1 MEIGCSAT
9 SESTEMAMYER
20 ILAAFDVSPDSP
32 DDFLERT
39 TQFAKMTGGTV
50 YLLHV
55 GRGHV
60 VVHDINAGSGLGV
73 LDGEN
78 DVAAG
83 EQKIVQ
89 DAVDQLSAAGV
100 TVHGEFIKATEH
112 DIADI
117 ILQRANELSADII
130 MLGHP
135 HHRGST
141 VAEHIIRRHPT
152 CSVLLVP

>member
-1 MEIGCSAT
+1 
-9 SESTEMAMYER
+9 MYDR
-20 ILAAFDVSPDSP
+20 MLVAFDVSPDSP

-60 VVHDINAGSGLGV
+60 VVYDINAGSGLGV
-73 LDGEN
+73 LDSEE
-78 DVAAG
+78 DVSAG

-89 DAVDQLSAAGV
+89 DAVDQLAAAGV

-112 DIADI
+112 DVADI
-117 ILQRANELSADII
+117 ILQRANELNADII
-130 MLGHP
+130 ILGHP

-141 VAEHIIRRHPT
+141 VAEQIVRRQPT
-152 CSVLLVP
+152 CSVLLERAPQLA

>member
-1 MEIGCSAT
+1 
-9 SESTEMAMYER
+9 MAMYDR
-20 ILAAFDVSPDSP
+20 ILVAFDVSPDSP
-32 DDFLERT
+32 DDFLERA

-60 VVHDINAGSGLGV
+60 VVYDINAGSGLGV
-73 LDGEN
+73 LDGED

-89 DAVDQLSAAGV
+89 DAVDQLAAAGV

-112 DIADI
+112 DVADI

-130 MLGHP
+130 IPRHQ

-141 VAEHIIRRHPT
+141 VAKPVIRRHPT
-152 CSVLLVP
+152 CSVLLEGPPRLA

>member
-1 MEIGCSAT
+1 
-9 SESTEMAMYER
+9 MYDR
-20 ILAAFDVSPDSP
+20 ILVAFDVSPDSP

-39 TQFAKMTGGTV
+39 TRFATMTGGTV
-50 YLLHV
+50 YLLHI

-60 VVHDINAGSGLGV
+60 VVYDINAGSGLGV
-73 LDGEN
+73 LDGEE

-83 EQKIVQ
+83 EQKMGQ
-89 DAVDQLSAAGV
+89 AAVDQLAAAGV

-112 DIADI
+112 DVADI

-130 MLGHP
+130 ILGHP

-141 VAEHIIRRHPT
+141 VAEQVIRRHPT
-152 CSVLLVP
+152 CSVLLDRAARPA